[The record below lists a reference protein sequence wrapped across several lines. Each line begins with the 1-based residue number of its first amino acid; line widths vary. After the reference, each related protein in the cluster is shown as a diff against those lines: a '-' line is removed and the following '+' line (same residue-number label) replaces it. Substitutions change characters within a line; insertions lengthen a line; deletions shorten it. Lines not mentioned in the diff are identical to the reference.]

1 MQTAH
6 WTTQAHLMAR
16 VDLAR
21 KGAPR
26 FDCLDISDWRKA
38 RAIRTGTIVER

>member
-1 MQTAH
+1 MPQAH
-6 WTTQAHLMAR
+6 WTVQAHLMAR

-26 FDCLDISDWRKA
+26 FDCLDTGDWRKDD
-38 RAIRTGTIVER
+38 AIRAGSTVER